1 MFIILCRFDD
11 PYRKGRSSFKDAKVE
26 NLINPAFLSIFD
38 DMFYR
43 LPFPTALA
51 LESVLK
57 KNPVILGSNAEF
69 LASIRNEL
77 NEPRVRADVFNG
89 WKKYLK
95 DRQPAGAAAVVYASH
110 QDRCSS
116 PPPVPGQA
124 VGGRVSGSTG
134 EGSDGGDES
143 GLNTPQHP
151 TWHLGL
157 IIPDDLSCLT
167 SGWLDRPMT
176 CRA

>member
-11 PYRKGRSSFKDAKVE
+11 AYRKGKSSFRDAKAE
-26 NLINPAFLSIFD
+26 TLINPTFLSIFD

-43 LPFPTALA
+43 LPFPTSIG

-57 KNPVILGSNAEF
+57 KNPVVQAGNAEF

-77 NEPRVRADVFNG
+77 NEPRARADFFNG

-95 DRQPAGAAAVVYASH
+95 DRQPAGAAVVYASH

-124 VGGRVSGSTG
+124 VGG
-134 EGSDGGDES
+134 GGPGPREK
-143 GLNTPQHP
+143 GATAAMNQV
-151 TWHLGL
+151 
-157 IIPDDLSCLT
+157 
-167 SGWLDRPMT
+167 
-176 CRA
+176 